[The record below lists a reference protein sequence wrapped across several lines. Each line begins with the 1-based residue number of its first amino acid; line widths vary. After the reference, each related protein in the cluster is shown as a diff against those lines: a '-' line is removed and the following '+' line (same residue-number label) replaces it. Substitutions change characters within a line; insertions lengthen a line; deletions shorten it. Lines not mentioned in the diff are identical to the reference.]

1 MTITTRTLCVCAAA
15 LGLTVS
21 LRGAPAQ
28 QRPADDWCRDS
39 GRDDDRGSYCEVR
52 EYTVPAS
59 GATMTVDA
67 APNGG
72 IRVDGAQR
80 GDILVRARVSAQAG
94 SDEEAK
100 ALAGRVQVTATADR
114 VSADGPDNLARREGW
129 SVSYELSVPPRTP
142 LSLNSTNG
150 GISIDNVQSRMDL
163 KTVNGGVT
171 LKRVGGDVRG
181 RTSNGGVTVTL
192 EGSTWDGEGLD
203 IQTSNGGVN
212 LAIPASYS
220 AHLETRTN
228 NGSLRVDFPITVQ
241 GRIDRSLSMDIGSG
255 GPTIKVVTSN
265 GGVRVTRR

>member
-1 MTITTRTLCVCAAA
+1 
-15 LGLTVS
+15 
-21 LRGAPAQ
+21 
-28 QRPADDWCRDS
+28 
-39 GRDDDRGSYCEVR
+39 
-52 EYTVPAS
+52 
-59 GATMTVDA
+59 
-67 APNGG
+67 
-72 IRVDGAQR
+72 
-80 GDILVRARVSAQAG
+80 
-94 SDEEAK
+94 
-100 ALAGRVQVTATADR
+100 
-114 VSADGPDNLARREGW
+114 
-129 SVSYELSVPPRTP
+129 
-142 LSLNSTNG
+142 LNSTNG

-255 GPTIKVVTSN
+255 GPTIKVVSSN